1 MGALTTARKDRAG
14 WSDPKVMSLLALEEL
29 VQSAATE
36 RQVRVQIPWQV
47 GTRPVSLTVM
57 APKEW
62 KQS

>member
-1 MGALTTARKDRAG
+1 MGALTTVRQGSGRVVR
-14 WSDPKVMSLLALEEL
+14 SKVMSLLALEEL

-36 RQVRVQIPWQV
+36 QQVGVQIPWQV

-57 APKEW
+57 ASKER